1 MNELNLEI
9 SNANF
14 DFELYKSD
22 SDIKIEKM
30 KSENIDLVNEI
41 DRLKTDNKVFNYKLL
56 WKCTIMLFDISIFS
70 II

>member
-1 MNELNLEI
+1 MNLEI

-56 WKCTIMLFDISIFS
+56 
-70 II
+70 